1 MRARCLER
9 ARGMI
14 QSRGPTPRQRFM
26 ARIVLESLESFER
39 DRCVDL
45 FRRDDGTFGFESFRR
60 DPEAQGWYSVGGFS
74 DEIFPSREAAVAAAR
89 RRVSWFEEPGT
100 AER

>member
-45 FRRDDGTFGFESFRR
+45 FRRD
-60 DPEAQGWYSVGGFS
+60 PEAQGWYPVGGFS